1 MEESPRTYPAERTK
15 AFVDAVVAIAMTL
28 LILPLMD
35 SAGDS
40 SSAGESGATWLAQN
54 SDRLVSFVLSF
65 VIIAMFWI
73 SQHRML
79 DPVRRVTARLIWLL
93 VAWML
98 SIVWLPVATALTGQ
112 MSSTDP
118 VAKMLYIGGMTVT
131 ALLSVALHAYLLRH
145 LGLGDL
151 TAQSQR
157 SGMAVDLS
165 LACLFVLA
173 LAITLVFPRV
183 GYYSMLILF
192 ASGPM
197 QLLFRKLLGVT
208 SYSPDAR

>member
-1 MEESPRTYPAERTK
+1 
-15 AFVDAVVAIAMTL
+15 MTL

-40 SSAGESGATWLAQN
+40 ASGGENGAAWLSQN
-54 SDRLVSFVLSF
+54 SSQLVSFVLSF

-151 TAQSQR
+151 TVQSQR

-173 LAITLVFPRV
+173 LAITLIFPHV
-183 GYYSMLILF
+183 GYYSLLILL
-192 ASGPM
+192 ASGPV
-197 QLLFRKLLGVT
+197 QRLFHRLVGMKTDSAG
-208 SYSPDAR
+208 